1 MSADQELPILAWS
14 YVPSDVWADVVLTAD
29 ADKAQLAREYGREVT
44 SLADH
49 AQATAR
55 IEDLKRRLETAE
67 KDAARYRWLRRQ
79 PNNTKAPRIDVVRWT
94 KLDRSANEGEGLR
107 LDELDAAIDASLNTK
122 EPTHG

>member
-55 IEDLKRRLETAE
+55 IEELQRRLEAAE
-67 KDAARYRWLRRQ
+67 KDAARYRWLRDIGHDQWQ
-79 PNNTKAPRIDVVRWT
+79 PMASRVK
-94 KLDRSANEGEGLR
+94 EGAKGI
-107 LDELDAAIDASLNTK
+107 DAAIDASLNTK
-122 EPTHG
+122 EPK